1 MEILASTTG
10 DNLGTGTSEL
20 HMVSGWLFDA
30 YAKNDKMV
38 LWIRQDDGNTIRLED
53 EWSHPIYVATNDNSL
68 FEEILGS
75 EDISGHVLSSEIV
88 PKYEKLTDS
97 QESMVLQ
104 LRLTD
109 SNNATKIASKIEK
122 NFRFGKIRLYNVDVL
137 PAQTY
142 FYEHGIFPTCY
153 CNVNSNKSGLD
164 WNVRDD
170 VWSTDYELPQ
180 FENIHLTVFP
190 KVAEGRIPRYTD
202 KIDHIEIQKY
212 LTDEIIR
219 IEEESEIDIVCK
231 LMKQMDNTNAD
242 FVLTDDGDSF
252 TFPYLIERANTN
264 NIKLELGREKESG
277 GLIKPAKEGTSYFSY
292 GKIFFKPSTVKLPG
306 RIHIDTDNSFIM
318 AESGLPGLY
327 ELARICRMPF
337 HTASRASIGKCMSSL
352 QFYHADKKNVLIPW
366 KPTLAEHV
374 KTLDELLI
382 ADRGGMILEPRIGV
396 HENVAELDFVSLYP
410 TIMQKMNISAETVF
424 CQCCPDSKLQVP
436 GLENYYRCEKR
447 KGLVPMALEI
457 LLSKRKIYKR
467 LRNSTTDA
475 KLKEMYNARQ
485 TALKWVLVTSF
496 GYLGFNNA
504 KFGRI
509 DAHIAVCAF
518 DRHILI
524 RTIRTAEQQGFKI
537 LHAIVDS
544 IWVQKKAGQRNARA
558 DDYEILKQVIE
569 KETHFDISLEG
580 IYKWIAFVPSK
591 SNDIVGVPNR
601 YFGVFEDGSLKLRG
615 IEARR
620 HDTPI
625 FFSNYQQLI
634 LNILSEANTVGEV
647 KALFPKIMDMFQR
660 HQKLLEER
668 RVNLENLAF
677 TKRISK
683 NYDEYEDRN
692 TVENN
697 AILKLSRGGKSL
709 RAGEILKYVITD
721 YYRKHS
727 KKRSIPIE
735 LANSHTEYDVKRY
748 CEILEDVTN
757 TVTEPFGLSLKG
769 NGAVQF

>member
-1 MEILASTTG
+1 MSLS
-10 DNLGTGTSEL
+10 TGTSEL

-30 YAKNDKMV
+30 YSKNNKMV
-38 LWIRQDDGNTIRLED
+38 LWIRQNDGNTIKLED
-53 EWSHPIYVATNDNSL
+53 EWSHPIYVATEDNSL
-68 FEEILGS
+68 FEEILAS
-75 EDISGHVLSSEIV
+75 EDISGHVLRSEIV

-104 LRLTD
+104 LRLKD

-122 NFRFGKIRLYNVDVL
+122 KFRFGKIRLYNVDVL

-153 CNVNSNKSGLD
+153 CNVNASKSGLH
-164 WNVRDD
+164 WELRDD
-170 VWSTDYELPQ
+170 VWSADYELPQ
-180 FENIHLTVFP
+180 FENIHLRVFP
-190 KVAEGRIPRYTD
+190 KVSEGRIPRYTD
-202 KIDHIEIQKY
+202 KIDNIEIQKY
-212 LTDEIIR
+212 LTGEITR
-219 IEEESEIDIVCK
+219 IEKGSEIDIFCD
-231 LMKQMDNTNAD
+231 LMKEMVNTNAD

-252 TFPYLIERANTN
+252 TFPYLIARADSNS
-264 NIKLELGREKESG
+264 IKLELGREKNST
-277 GLIKPAKEGTSYFSY
+277 GLVKPAKEGTSYFSY

-306 RIHIDTDNSFIM
+306 RIHVDTDNSFIM

-352 QFYHADKKNVLIPW
+352 QFYHANTKNVLIPW

-374 KTLDELLI
+374 KSLDELLI

-424 CQCCPDSKLQVP
+424 CQCCPDSKLHVP
-436 GLENYYRCEKR
+436 GLDNYYRCEKR
-447 KGLVPMALEI
+447 KGLVPTALEI
-457 LLSKRKIYKR
+457 LLSKRRIYKR
-467 LRNSTTDA
+467 LRNSTSDT
-475 KLKEMYNARQ
+475 KLKEIYNARQ

-518 DRHILI
+518 DRDILI

-544 IWVQKKAGQRNARA
+544 IWVQKKDGQRNART
-558 DDYEILKQVIE
+558 DDYEALKQVIE

-580 IYKWIAFVPSK
+580 VYKWIAFVPSK

-625 FFSNYQQLI
+625 FFSDYQQLI
-634 LNILSEANTVGEV
+634 LNILAEANTVSEV

-660 HQKLLEER
+660 HLKSLKER
-668 RVNLENLAF
+668 RVNLDNLAF

-697 AILKLSRGGKSL
+697 AIMKLSRGGKSL

-735 LANSHTEYDVKRY
+735 LANSHTQYDVKRY
-748 CEILEDVTN
+748 CEILQDVTN
-757 TVTEPFGLSLKG
+757 TVTEPFGLSLTG
-769 NGAVQF
+769 ERTIRF

>member
-1 MEILASTTG
+1 MF
-10 DNLGTGTSEL
+10 
-20 HMVSGWLFDA
+20 SGWLFDA

-38 LWIRQDDGNTIRLED
+38 FWIRQSNGDTVRIED
-53 EWSHPIYVATNDNSL
+53 KWSHPIYVATDDNSL
-68 FEEILGS
+68 FREILES
-75 EDISGHVLSSEIV
+75 EDIAQQISSSEIV
-88 PKYEKLTDS
+88 PKYEQLTDS
-97 QESMVLQ
+97 KESMVLQ
-104 LRLTD
+104 LRLKD
-109 SNNATKIASKIEK
+109 SNKATKVASKIEK
-122 NFRFGKIRLYNVDVL
+122 KFKFGKIRLYNVDVL

-153 CNVNSNKSGLD
+153 CHIDTGKSGLD
-164 WNVRDD
+164 WNLSDS
-170 VWSTDYELPQ
+170 VWSSDYELPQ
-180 FENIHLTVFP
+180 FENIHLRVFP
-190 KVAEGRIPRYTD
+190 KVAEGTIPRYTD

-219 IEEESEIDIVCK
+219 IEEDSEIGIFSK
-231 LMKQMDNTNAD
+231 LMNQMAKTNAD

-252 TFPYLIERANTN
+252 TFPYLIERANSN
-264 NIKLELGREKESG
+264 NIKLELGREKG
-277 GLIKPAKEGTSYFSY
+277 DDGLVKPAKEGTSYFSY

-306 RIHIDTDNSFIM
+306 RIHIDTDNSFII

-327 ELARICRMPF
+327 EVARICRMPF

-374 KTLDELLI
+374 KSLDELLI

-410 TIMQKMNISAETVF
+410 SIMQKMNISAETVF
-424 CQCCPDSKLQVP
+424 CQCCPDSKLLVP

-447 KGLVPMALEI
+447 KGLVPTALQI
-457 LLSKRKIYKR
+457 LLNKRKIYKR
-467 LRNSTTDA
+467 LRNSTTET

-518 DRHILI
+518 DRKILI
-524 RTIRTAEQQGFKI
+524 QTIRTAEQQGFKI

-544 IWVQKKAGQRNARA
+544 IWVQKNYGQKKAGA
-558 DDYEILKQVIE
+558 DDYGSLKEAIE
-569 KETHFDISLEG
+569 KQTNFDISLEG
-580 IYKWIAFVPSK
+580 VYKWIAFVPSK

-634 LNILSEANTVGEV
+634 LNMLSEADTINEA
-647 KALFPKIMDMFQR
+647 KAMFPKIHTIFLS
-660 HQKLLEER
+660 HLKFLKER
-668 RVNLENLAF
+668 RISLNDLAF

-692 TVENN
+692 TLENN
-697 AILKLSRGGKSL
+697 AILNLSGGGKSL
-709 RAGEILKYVITD
+709 RAGEILKYVVTD
-721 YYRKHS
+721 YYRKNS

-735 LANSHTEYDVKRY
+735 LANSQTKYDVKRY
-748 CEILEDVTN
+748 CQVLEEVTN
-757 TVTEPFGLSLKG
+757 TVVQPFGLSIKIE
-769 NGAVQF
+769 NTIEF

>member
-1 MEILASTTG
+1 
-10 DNLGTGTSEL
+10 
-20 HMVSGWLFDA
+20 MVSGWLFDA

-38 LWIRQDDGNTIRLED
+38 FWIRQSNGNTIRLED
-53 EWSHPIYVATNDNSL
+53 EWSHPIYVATDDNSL
-68 FEEILGS
+68 FKQILESEEIS
-75 EDISGHVLSSEIV
+75 NHVSSSEIV
-88 PKYEKLTDS
+88 PKYERLTDS

-104 LRLTD
+104 LRLKD

-122 NFRFGKIRLYNVDVL
+122 KFRFGKTRLYNVDVL

-153 CNVNSNKSGLD
+153 CQINTSKSGLD
-164 WNVRDD
+164 WNIRDD
-170 VWSTDYELPQ
+170 EWSTDYELPQ
-180 FENIHLTVFP
+180 FHNVHLRVFP
-190 KVAEGRIPRYTD
+190 KVGEGKIPSYTD
-202 KIDHIEIQKY
+202 RIGHVEIQKY
-212 LTDEIIR
+212 LKDEVIR
-219 IEEESEIDIVCK
+219 IEDDSEIDIFCR
-231 LMKQMDNTNAD
+231 LMKQIANANAD

-252 TFPYLIERANTN
+252 TFPYLIERANSN
-264 NIKLELGREKESG
+264 GVQLKLGRENDG
-277 GLIKPAKEGTSYFSY
+277 GLTKPAKEGTSYFSY

-352 QFYHADKKNVLIPW
+352 QFYHADRKNVLIPW

-374 KTLDELLI
+374 KSLEELLI

-410 TIMQKMNISAETVF
+410 SIMEKMNISAETVF
-424 CQCCPDSKLQVP
+424 CQCCPYSKLQVP
-436 GLENYYRCEKR
+436 GLNNYYRCEKR
-447 KGLVPMALEI
+447 KGLVPTALEI
-457 LLSKRKIYKR
+457 LLTKRKIYKQ
-467 LRNSTTDA
+467 LRNSATDT
-475 KLKEMYNARQ
+475 KLREMYDARQ

-518 DRHILI
+518 DRQILI

-544 IWVQKKAGQRNARA
+544 IWVRKKAGQKAARA
-558 DDYEILKQVIE
+558 DDYDALKKAIE
-569 KETHFDISLEG
+569 SQTGFDISLEG
-580 IYKWIAFVPSK
+580 VYKWIAFVPSK
-591 SNDIVGVPNR
+591 SSDIVGVPNR

-634 LNILSEANTVGEV
+634 LNSLSEVDTVSEV
-647 KALFPKIMDMFQR
+647 KTMFPKISTLFQC
-660 HQKLLEER
+660 HLKLLKER
-668 RVNLENLAF
+668 RVSLNELVF
-677 TKRISK
+677 TKRTSK

-692 TVENN
+692 TIENN
-697 AILKLSRGGKSL
+697 AILNLSGGGKSL

-721 YYRKHS
+721 YYRKFS
-727 KKRSIPIE
+727 KKRSVPIE
-735 LANSHTEYDVKRY
+735 LANSQTKYDVKRY
-748 CEILEDVTN
+748 CELLEEVSN
-757 TVTEPFGLSLKG
+757 TVTEPFGLSLKSEH
-769 NGAVQF
+769 AMKF

>member
-1 MEILASTTG
+1 MF
-10 DNLGTGTSEL
+10 
-20 HMVSGWLFDA
+20 SGWLFDA

-38 LWIRQDDGNTIRLED
+38 FWIRQSNGDTVRIED
-53 EWSHPIYVATNDNSL
+53 KWSHPIYVATDDNSL
-68 FEEILGS
+68 FREILES
-75 EDISGHVLSSEIV
+75 EDIAQQISSSEIV
-88 PKYEKLTDS
+88 PKYEQLTDS
-97 QESMVLQ
+97 KESMVLQ
-104 LRLTD
+104 LRLKD
-109 SNNATKIASKIEK
+109 SNKATKVASKIEK
-122 NFRFGKIRLYNVDVL
+122 KFKFGKIRLYNVDVL

-153 CNVNSNKSGLD
+153 CHIDTGKSGLD
-164 WNVRDD
+164 WNLSDS
-170 VWSTDYELPQ
+170 VWSSDYELPQ
-180 FENIHLTVFP
+180 FENIHLRVFP
-190 KVAEGRIPRYTD
+190 KVAEGTIPRYTD

-219 IEEESEIDIVCK
+219 IEEDSEIGIFSK
-231 LMKQMDNTNAD
+231 LMNQMAKTNAD

-252 TFPYLIERANTN
+252 TFPYLIERANSN
-264 NIKLELGREKESG
+264 NIKLELGREKG
-277 GLIKPAKEGTSYFSY
+277 DDGLVKPAKECTSYFSY

-306 RIHIDTDNSFIM
+306 RIHIDTDNSFII

-327 ELARICRMPF
+327 EVARICRMPF

-374 KTLDELLI
+374 KSLDELLI

-410 TIMQKMNISAETVF
+410 SIMQKMNISAETVF
-424 CQCCPDSKLQVP
+424 CQCCPDSKLLVP

-447 KGLVPMALEI
+447 KGLVPTALEI
-457 LLSKRKIYKR
+457 LLNKRKIYKR
-467 LRNSTTDA
+467 LRNSTTET

-518 DRHILI
+518 DRKILI
-524 RTIRTAEQQGFKI
+524 QTIRTAEQQGFKI

-544 IWVQKKAGQRNARA
+544 IWVQKNYGQKKAGA
-558 DDYEILKQVIE
+558 DDYGSLKEAIE
-569 KETHFDISLEG
+569 KQTNFDISLEG
-580 IYKWIAFVPSK
+580 VYKWIAFVPSK

-634 LNILSEANTVGEV
+634 LNMLSEADTINEA
-647 KALFPKIMDMFQR
+647 KAMFPKIHTIFLS
-660 HQKLLEER
+660 HLKFLKER
-668 RVNLENLAF
+668 RISLNDLAF

-692 TVENN
+692 TLENN
-697 AILKLSRGGKSL
+697 AILNLSGGGKSL
-709 RAGEILKYVITD
+709 RAGEILKYVVTD
-721 YYRKHS
+721 YYRKNS

-735 LANSHTEYDVKRY
+735 LANSQTKYDVKRY
-748 CEILEDVTN
+748 CQVLEEVTN
-757 TVTEPFGLSLKG
+757 TVVQPFGLSIKIE
-769 NGAVQF
+769 NTIEF

>member
-1 MEILASTTG
+1 MFP
-10 DNLGTGTSEL
+10 
-20 HMVSGWLFDA
+20 GWLFDA

-38 LWIRQDDGNTIRLED
+38 FWIRQSNGDTVRIED
-53 EWSHPIYVATNDNSL
+53 KWSHPIYVATDDNSL
-68 FEEILGS
+68 FREILES
-75 EDISGHVLSSEIV
+75 EDIAQQISSSEIV
-88 PKYEKLTDS
+88 PKYEQLTDS
-97 QESMVLQ
+97 KESMVLQ
-104 LRLTD
+104 LRLKD
-109 SNNATKIASKIEK
+109 SNKATKVASKIEK
-122 NFRFGKIRLYNVDVL
+122 KFKFGKIRLYNVDVL

-153 CNVNSNKSGLD
+153 CHIDTGKSGLD
-164 WNVRDD
+164 WNLSDS
-170 VWSTDYELPQ
+170 VWSSDYELPQ
-180 FENIHLTVFP
+180 FENIHLRVFP
-190 KVAEGRIPRYTD
+190 KVAEGTIPRYTD

-219 IEEESEIDIVCK
+219 IEEDSEIGIFSK
-231 LMKQMDNTNAD
+231 LMNQMAKTNAD

-252 TFPYLIERANTN
+252 TFPYLIERANSN
-264 NIKLELGREKESG
+264 NIKLELGREKG
-277 GLIKPAKEGTSYFSY
+277 DDGLVKPAKEGTSYFSY

-306 RIHIDTDNSFIM
+306 RIHIDTDNSFII

-327 ELARICRMPF
+327 EVARICRMPF

-374 KTLDELLI
+374 KSLDELLI

-410 TIMQKMNISAETVF
+410 SIMQKMNISAETVF
-424 CQCCPDSKLQVP
+424 CQCCPDSKLLVP

-447 KGLVPMALEI
+447 KGLVPTALEI
-457 LLSKRKIYKR
+457 LLNKRKIYKR
-467 LRNSTTDA
+467 LRNSTTET

-518 DRHILI
+518 DRKILI
-524 RTIRTAEQQGFKI
+524 QTIRTAEQQGFKI

-544 IWVQKKAGQRNARA
+544 IWVQKNYGQKKAGA
-558 DDYEILKQVIE
+558 DDYGSLKEAIE
-569 KETHFDISLEG
+569 KQTNFDISLEG
-580 IYKWIAFVPSK
+580 VYKWIAFVPSK

-634 LNILSEANTVGEV
+634 LNMLSEADTINEA
-647 KALFPKIMDMFQR
+647 KAMFPKIHTIFLS
-660 HQKLLEER
+660 HLKFLKER
-668 RVNLENLAF
+668 RISLNDLAF

-692 TVENN
+692 TLENN
-697 AILKLSRGGKSL
+697 AILNLSGGGKSL
-709 RAGEILKYVITD
+709 RAGEILKYVVTD
-721 YYRKHS
+721 YYRKNS

-735 LANSHTEYDVKRY
+735 LANSQTKYDVKRY
-748 CEILEDVTN
+748 CQVLEEVTN
-757 TVTEPFGLSLKG
+757 TVVQPFGLSIKIE
-769 NGAVQF
+769 NTIEF

>member
-1 MEILASTTG
+1 MF
-10 DNLGTGTSEL
+10 
-20 HMVSGWLFDA
+20 SGWLFDA

-38 LWIRQDDGNTIRLED
+38 FWIRQEDGNTIRLED
-53 EWSHPIYVATNDNSL
+53 EWSHPIYVATDDHSL
-68 FEEILGS
+68 FEQILGS
-75 EDISGHVLSSEIV
+75 EDISGHVSSSEIV
-88 PKYEKLTDS
+88 AKYEKLTDS
-97 QESMVLQ
+97 RESMVLQ
-104 LRLTD
+104 LRLKD
-109 SNNATKIASKIEK
+109 SNNATNIASKIEK
-122 NFRFGKIRLYNVDVL
+122 KFRFGKIRLYNVDVL

-153 CNVNSNKSGLD
+153 SRVNTSKSGLD
-164 WNVRDD
+164 WDVRDD

-180 FENIHLTVFP
+180 FENIHLRIFP
-190 KVAEGRIPRYTD
+190 KVKEGRIPRYKD
-202 KIDHIEIQKY
+202 RIDHIEIQKY

-219 IEEESEIDIVCK
+219 IEEESEIDIVYK
-231 LMKQMDNTNAD
+231 LMKQIANTNPD
-242 FVLTDDGDSF
+242 FVLTDNGDSF
-252 TFPYLIERANTN
+252 TFPYLIERANCN
-264 NIKLELGREKESG
+264 GIELELGREKDSG
-277 GLIKPAKEGTSYFSY
+277 GLVKPAKEGTSYFSY

-352 QFYHADKKNVLIPW
+352 QFYHADRKNVLIPW
-366 KPTLAEHV
+366 KPTLAEYI
-374 KTLDELLI
+374 KSLDELLI
-382 ADRGGMILEPRIGV
+382 VDRGGMILEPRIGV

-410 TIMQKMNISAETVF
+410 TIMQKMNISSETVF

-436 GLENYYRCEKR
+436 GLDNYYRCEKR
-447 KGLVPMALEI
+447 KGLVPTALEI
-457 LLSKRKIYKR
+457 LLSKRKIYKE
-467 LRNSTTDA
+467 LRNSTSDA
-475 KLKEMYNARQ
+475 KLREMYNARQ

-524 RTIRTAEQQGFKI
+524 QTIRTAEQQGFKI

-544 IWVQKKAGQRNARA
+544 IWVQKKAGQKIARIE
-558 DDYEILKQVIE
+558 DYEALKQTIE
-569 KETHFDISLEG
+569 NETHFDISLEG

-591 SNDIVGVPNR
+591 SNNIVGVPNR
-601 YFGVFEDGSLKLRG
+601 YFGVFEDGTLKLRG

-634 LNILSEANTVGEV
+634 LNILSEANTVSEV

-660 HQKLLEER
+660 HMKLLKER
-668 RVNLENLAF
+668 RVNLDNLAF

-721 YYRKHS
+721 YYRKYS

-769 NGAVQF
+769 DGAIQF